1 MKFYDTS
8 ALLTLQEKAFD
19 EYFITSA
26 VVIQEL
32 ENIKTSKK
40 KTEDVRYAARKVA
53 HLFDSHDRYCVIYHL
68 SEHEEN
74 LCKMGLP
81 VTNDNLILC
90 AAHYAQT
97 EADDGDVIF
106 CTDDVVMR
114 LMARNWFGLRVETP
128 VVDIDSEYKG
138 FKRVLLDDDRMAQM
152 YTDLNQNYF
161 DLLPNEYLEVCN
173 DNGDCVDV
181 LKWNGDSLINLPK
194 KSLKT
199 LAFGDK
205 IKPKDIYQQMA
216 IDSILHNTMTV
227 ISGKAGSGKSLISLV
242 TIMSLIESGKYERV
256 VILFNPTSTRGAS
269 KMGYYSGDMIEKAMA
284 SGIGNMLTS
293 KFGDR
298 YAIDMLIQQGKIKLV
313 SMADVRGF
321 EVRDDEILYITEAQ
335 NTSADLMK
343 LCLSRASQ
351 GAKIVVEGDFL
362 SQVDDSCFEGSSN
375 GMRRAIEV
383 LKGEDIFGFV
393 ELQNVWR
400 SKIAAL
406 VERM

>member
-8 ALLTLQEKAFD
+8 ALLALQERAFD
-19 EYFITSA
+19 EYFITST

-32 ENIKTSKK
+32 ENIKSSRI

-53 HLFDSHDRYCVIYHL
+53 HLFDTCNRWGVIYRL
-68 SEHEEN
+68 AEHEDKLRE
-74 LCKMGLP
+74 MGLP
-81 VTNDNLILC
+81 ITNDNLILY
-90 AAHYAQT
+90 AAYYAHT
-97 EADDGDVIF
+97 TSDDDVVF
-106 CTDDVVMR
+106 YTCDVVMR
-114 LMARNWFGLRVETP
+114 LLAKNWFELRVEMPDPDT
-128 VVDIDSEYKG
+128 DSEYKG
-138 FKRVLLDDDRMAQM
+138 FKRVLLNDDEMAQM
-152 YTDLNQNYF
+152 YMDLNQNRF
-161 DLLPNEYLEVCN
+161 DMLTNEYLEIHN
-173 DNGDCVDV
+173 ADGDCVDV

-216 IDSILHNTMTV
+216 IDSILHNTITV

-321 EVRDDEILYITEAQ
+321 EIRDDEILYITEAQ
-335 NTSADLMK
+335 NTSSDLMK

-351 GAKIVVEGDFL
+351 GAKIVVEGDYL
-362 SQVDDSCFEGSSN
+362 SQVDDSCFEGNSN

>member
-1 MKFYDTS
+1 MRFYDTS
-8 ALLTLQEKAFD
+8 ALLNLQEKAFD
-19 EYFITSA
+19 EYFVTSS
-26 VVIQEL
+26 VVMQEL

-53 HLFDSHDRYCVIYHL
+53 HLLDTCDRYCVIYHL
-68 SEHEEN
+68 SEHEDKLRE
-74 LCKMGLP
+74 MGLP
-81 VTNDNLILC
+81 VTNDNLILY
-90 AAHYAQT
+90 AAYYAQANT
-97 EADDGDVIF
+97 DNNDLTF

-114 LMARNWFGLRVETP
+114 LMARSWFGLRVERPTTDNK
-128 VVDIDSEYKG
+128 VDYRG
-138 FKRVLLDDDRMAQM
+138 FKRVMLNDDEMAEM
-152 YTDLNQNYF
+152 YTDLTQNRF
-161 DLLPNEYLEVCN
+161 GLLTNEYLEVCN
-173 DNGDCVDV
+173 DDGDCVDI
-181 LKWNGDSLINLPK
+181 LKWNGGSLINIPK
-194 KSLKT
+194 KSLKSV
-199 LAFGDK
+199 AFGDK

-216 IDSILHNTMTV
+216 VDSIMHNTMTV

-242 TIMSLIESGKYERV
+242 SIMSLIESGKYERV

-269 KMGYYSGDMIEKAMA
+269 KMGYYAGDMIEKAMA

-321 EVRDDEILYITEAQ
+321 EIRDDEILYITEAQ

-351 GAKIVVEGDFL
+351 GAKIIVEGDYL
-362 SQVDDSCFEGSSN
+362 SQVDDVCFEGNSN
-375 GMRRAIEV
+375 GMKRAIEV